1 MTAAAKTPSIV
12 SKTYLP
18 NTAMTGTA
26 KRIVEYY
33 LEVTKA
39 TQNDWVL
46 LEAAIGTTVN
56 VLMGVTGIVL
66 DSSAD
71 LTQEGFTYDDSA
83 DKLVLTGAGVGTSK
97 IFVRMAE

>member
-1 MTAAAKTPSIV
+1 MTAAEKSASIV

-18 NTAMTGTA
+18 NTAITGTA

-39 TQNDWVL
+39 TQADWIL
-46 LEAAIGTTVN
+46 LEAAIGTTGN
-56 VLMGVTGIVL
+56 VLMGVSGIVL

-71 LTQEGFTYDDSA
+71 LTQETFTYDDSA
-83 DKLVLTGAGVGTSK
+83 DKLVLTAAGVGTCK